1 MSDPTDTPLPREGG
15 GSRQGD
21 PDERPEHVCLH
32 PELIDYVR
40 QQRKSRLPIALA
52 LVSLVGG
59 SILTLALLLVNQGRT
74 SGATQVRLEQVEQRQ
89 VESRQELDRRSEAL
103 DESQEAARARD
114 ERILQTL
121 YQIDGR
127 LGRLEERLAVQPTAP
142 RR

>member
-1 MSDPTDTPLPREGG
+1 MTEPDATPLPRGTHALE
-15 GSRQGD
+15 
-21 PDERPEHVCLH
+21 EHAGHECQH

-59 SILTLALLLVNQGRT
+59 SILTLALLLVDQGRIA
-74 SGATQVRLEQVEQRQ
+74 GATAVRLEQVEQRQ
-89 VESRQELDRRSEAL
+89 AEARQDLDRRSEQIEA
-103 DESQEAARARD
+103 SQEAARARD

-127 LGRLEERLAVQPTAP
+127 LGRLEERLAVQPAP
-142 RR
+142 QRRQDR